1 MPDMCPPIVRRQGDV
16 LLVELDELPPQL
28 EPVPREDG
36 RLVLAH
42 GEATGHAHVLEGEGE
57 LLAADLEEIPPRRR
71 LAARARREGRAARR
85 RSRGEMAGR
94 FLRVQAESSLLHDEH
109 ATLAVPPGNYLV
121 VRQREYAPDRPR
133 LVAD

>member
-42 GEATGHAHVLEGEGE
+42 GEATGHAHVIKGEAQ
-57 LLAADLEEIPPRRR
+57 LLADLDEIPPRRR
-71 LAARARREGRAARR
+71 LAAGARREGRAARR

-94 FLRVQAESSLLHDEH
+94 FLRVQAESRLLHEEH
-109 ATLAVPPGNYLV
+109 ATLAVPPGNYRV
-121 VRQREYAPDRPR
+121 VRQREYTPNRPR
-133 LVAD
+133 FVAD